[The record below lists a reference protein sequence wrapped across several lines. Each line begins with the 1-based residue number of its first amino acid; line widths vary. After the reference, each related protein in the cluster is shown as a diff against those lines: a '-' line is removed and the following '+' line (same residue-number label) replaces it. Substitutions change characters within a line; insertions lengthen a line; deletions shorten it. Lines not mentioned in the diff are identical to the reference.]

1 MSVHAKRNFRPRA
14 RVLGAV
20 TGIALVLGGGFA
32 AQAFADA
39 PAAPQVTSTGDAT
52 PQVTSPSAAAQPA
65 GAPQVTSGSSQ
76 SAPAQPTVGSAPAG
90 SASAGNAPQV
100 IQPGSAVNN

>member
-1 MSVHAKRNFRPRA
+1 MSVHAKLSHRPRA

-39 PAAPQVTSTGDAT
+39 PAAPQVTSTGDTT
-52 PQVTSPSAAAQPA
+52 PQVVTPPAAAAQPA
-65 GAPQVTSGSSQ
+65 GGSQAVTSGGQ
-76 SAPAQPTVGSAPAG
+76 SAPA
-90 SASAGNAPQV
+90 GNAPKV
-100 IQPGSAVNN
+100 IQPGSAVQH